1 MGGAVVM
8 SNAELEAKEAMAA
21 YREKIIQRVNGID
34 NMDFLEFIGNMLDAF
49 KRKWGI

>member
-8 SNAELEAKEAMAA
+8 SNAELEARDTLAA

-34 NMDFLEFIGNMLDAF
+34 DADFLKFIINLLDAF